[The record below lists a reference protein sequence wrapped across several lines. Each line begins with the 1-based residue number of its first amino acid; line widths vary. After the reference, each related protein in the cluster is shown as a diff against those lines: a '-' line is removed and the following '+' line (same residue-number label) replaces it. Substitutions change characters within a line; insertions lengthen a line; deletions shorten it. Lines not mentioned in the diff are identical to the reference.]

1 MAVSDFLQ
9 IRTGLTN
16 YFSAY
21 SAAIMPTTTSI
32 EQQSLTKFAGGVWS
46 FLEDYDIII
55 SAKRLQRDNV
65 DLQLGNGE
73 RELQRIIC
81 NYKQDD
87 IPGVD
92 AMFYL
97 GDERIYDIE
106 NYAKSNWMSRIMI
119 RIRYMMVNEQAY

>member
-1 MAVSDFLQ
+1 MTVSDFLQ
-9 IRTGLTN
+9 IRAGLTN

-21 SAAIMPTTTSI
+21 SAAIMPTVTSI
-32 EQQSLTKFAGGVWS
+32 EQQSLTKFGGGAWQ
-46 FLEDYDIII
+46 FLEDYDIIV
-55 SAKRLQRDNV
+55 SAKRLARDNV
-65 DLQLGNGE
+65 DLELGNVE

-97 GDERIYDIE
+97 GDERIYDID
-106 NYAKSNWMSRIMI
+106 NYAKSNWMARIMI
-119 RIRYMMVNEQAY
+119 RIRYMMVNEAPY